1 LTLNEVE
8 DEQRHEPIGQQVQFA
23 HL

>member
-8 DEQRHEPIGQQVQFA
+8 DEQRHQPIGQHVQFA